1 MSINRTVG
9 LDNRNGALVGRDPR
23 DMTTDELSQLGH
35 ERISPLKALRLRC
48 VDCCVC
54 SPSEV
59 RLCVS
64 VTCPSWPFRMGRSPW
79 RQPMSDAARERL
91 ARSAFK
97 IAATQNVP
105 HKTAASVETQEGGA
119 TILPGAP
126 RAARSTTGMGSK
138 SEGGHDH

>member
-9 LDNRNGALVGRDPR
+9 LEDRNGAFVGRDPR
-23 DMTTDELSQLGH
+23 EMTTEELGQLGH

-48 VDCCVC
+48 LDCCAG
-54 SPSEV
+54 SAAEV

-79 RQPMSDAARERL
+79 RKPISDATRERL
-91 ARSAFK
+91 ARSAFE
-97 IAATQNVP
+97 IAATQSAP
-105 HKTAASVETQEGGA
+105 QKTAASVETREGG
-119 TILPGAP
+119 G
-126 RAARSTTGMGSK
+126 TTLAGTPVVAETTTVMGSK